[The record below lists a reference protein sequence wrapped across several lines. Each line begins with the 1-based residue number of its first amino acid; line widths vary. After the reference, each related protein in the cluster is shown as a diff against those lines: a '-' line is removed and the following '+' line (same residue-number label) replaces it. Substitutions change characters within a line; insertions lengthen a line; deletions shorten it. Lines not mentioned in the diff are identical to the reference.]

1 MQKLDIIH
9 IENIPIG
16 TVITQLEK
24 LYDLNLVFFQPHAE
38 FYLISTFSHSA
49 N

>member
-9 IENIPIG
+9 IDNIPIG

-24 LYDLNLVFFQPHAE
+24 LYDLNLVF
-38 FYLISTFSHSA
+38 LSRRFSA
-49 N
+49 TCRILT